1 MIDAD
6 ELLSR
11 SRRPL
16 VLGIGGGGDV
26 VGALGAAIHCLGLG
40 IPALV
45 GGVTWERRPIDPVPG
60 PRRLDE
66 IVDPVRQLSDCA
78 VLAGPGTR
86 TDHGA
91 HFAEARM
98 AEHLSTPTVLVA
110 VDRGPAAIADGLAEA
125 AAALDAD
132 LLIFVDVGGDVL
144 ADGTEPGLASPL
156 CDAVMLAAGALME
169 QRGLTVAG
177 AVFGPCCDGELT
189 VEEVLDHLA
198 RVGAASGLLGTRAID
213 PAMADELEAAA
224 AAVPTEASAQ
234 AIRCA
239 RGEIGTAMIRNG
251 RRSVPL
257 SPLGGTIVYFDPAA
271 ALGATARLARAL
283 LPATSLDEAN
293 ELLHDLG
300 VSTELDYERAQVEQ

>member
-1 MIDAD
+1 M
-6 ELLSR
+6 
-11 SRRPL
+11 
-16 VLGIGGGGDV
+16 
-26 VGALGAAIHCLGLG
+26 VGALGAAIHCRALG

-98 AEHLSTPTVLVA
+98 AEHLGTPTVLVA
-110 VDRGPAAIADGLAEA
+110 VDRGPAAIADGVAEA
-125 AAALDAD
+125 AAALEAD

-169 QRGLTVAG
+169 QRGLNVAG

-198 RVGAASGLLGTRAID
+198 RVA
-213 PAMADELEAAA
+213 
-224 AAVPTEASAQ
+224 
-234 AIRCA
+234 A
-239 RGEIGTAMIRNG
+239 RGRPARHARDRSRNG
-251 RRSVPL
+251 GRARRPRQRPCRPRPARRRSAVRAGR
-257 SPLGGTIVYFDPAA
+257 S
-271 ALGATARLARAL
+271 ARR
-283 LPATSLDEAN
+283 
-293 ELLHDLG
+293 
-300 VSTELDYERAQVEQ
+300 